1 MSEKVLLAVVDFKK
15 RDDWSIEDSIQEL
28 NELVAASSGEVV
40 GSVVCPVAKPTSNFL
55 IGKGKVEE
63 IAALCVTLEAD
74 TVIVSH
80 DLKGS
85 QQRNLEEHFKV
96 KTIDRTQLILDIF
109 ARRARSQEGKMQ
121 VELAQLAYLLPRLV
135 GHGNEMSRLGGGI
148 GTLGPGETK
157 LETDRRKIST
167 RIDKLKQ
174 SLKDV
179 SNQRETTRKKR
190 QDHLIPNISLV
201 GYTNA
206 GKSTLLNCLTHA
218 DQIMHDGVFT
228 TLDSLSRQ
236 FLLPN
241 HQKVILSDT
250 VGFIHDLPHH
260 LIESFKTTLEEVKEA
275 DLLLHVVDVSHPNF
289 RQLKDAVDSVL
300 VQLGADQKSTIMVFN
315 KIDRIPDRA
324 WLDDLKKNFEHAVC
338 ISALNG
344 ENVPALIDQI
354 AALLADGLVE
364 IDVKIPLS
372 RMDLVNL
379 IHSQGQVHSIEY
391 SPDFIHVQALVPAPL
406 AQKCRF

>member
-15 RDDWSIEDSIQEL
+15 RDAWSVEDNIKEL
-28 NELVAASSGEVV
+28 TELVAACGGEVI
-40 GSVVCPVAKPTSNFL
+40 GSVVCPVAKPTPNFL

-63 IAALCVTLEAD
+63 IAALCVINKAD

-85 QQRNLEEHFKV
+85 QQRNLEENFKI

-109 ARRARSQEGKMQ
+109 ARRAKSQEGKMQ

-135 GHGNEMSRLGGGI
+135 GHGTELSRLGGGI

-157 LETDRRKIST
+157 LEVDRRRISA

-174 SLKDV
+174 SLKEV

-190 QDHLIPNISLV
+190 KDYLISNVSLV

-218 DQIMHDGVFT
+218 GQEMQEGLFT

-236 FLLPN
+236 LILPN
-241 HQKVILSDT
+241 HQKIILSDT

-260 LIESFKTTLEEVKEA
+260 LIESFKTTLQEVKDA
-275 DLLLHVVDVSHPNF
+275 DFLLHVVDVSHPNF
-289 RQLKDAVDSVL
+289 RNLKEAVDSVL
-300 VQLGADQKSTIMVFN
+300 IQLNADQKPTIMVFN
-315 KIDRIPDRA
+315 KIDRIPDRV
-324 WLDDLKKNFEHAVC
+324 WLEDLNKNFEHAVC
-338 ISALNG
+338 VSALTG
-344 ENVPALIDQI
+344 ENTPELIEKT

-364 IDVKIPLS
+364 LDVKIPLN

-379 IHSQGQVHSIEY
+379 IHSQGQVHSVEY
-391 SPDFIHVQALVPAPL
+391 SSEFIHVLALVPAPL
-406 AQKCRF
+406 AQKCRL